1 MIIKKFIPKSLKKL
15 YHFTL
20 AKLAAFVYGYPSRKL
35 TVVGITGTG
44 GKSST
49 VYLLARL
56 LESAGWK
63 VGATSTVFFKI
74 GEWEKLN
81 DKKMT
86 MLGRFQTQK
95 MLRQMVSAGCKVAII
110 ETTSQGIEQYRHL
123 DIDYNTVV
131 LTNLYPEHIEAH
143 GGFENYKKAKG
154 KLFATR
160 PKTIIVNGDDENA
173 EYFLSFPAERKIKF
187 NLSDLND
194 LKLDGQGIY
203 FVWNNTRF
211 DLPLLG
217 KYNGYNALCA
227 LTIAKSLGLSI
238 EEIQKAAPAMKN
250 IPGRLE
256 FIDNGQPFK
265 VIVDY
270 AYEPK
275 AMAGLYETIKMIPHQ
290 KVIHVLGSTG
300 GGRDKARRPILGQIV
315 GEGADYAIITNEDPY
330 DENPQEIINQVAAGV
345 LSAGKIEGENLW
357 KILDRREAIAKAL
370 SLAQA
375 NDLVLITGKG
385 AEQAICVANE
395 KKIPWDD
402 RAVAR
407 ELLKNMSEEKSKY
420 PTGSFVDL
428 FTSEKGGRRSRA
440 HCVLQADGTVACTGD
455 ADVLVALERGVSV
468 LIENEPIYYQPKDGA
483 KFLLALTAH
492 FSNPYLFAGEIQK
505 P

>member
-1 MIIKKFIPKSLKKL
+1 MIKKFIPRLLKKF

-56 LESAGWK
+56 LEAAGWN

-74 GEWEKLN
+74 GKSEKLN

-95 MLRQMVSAGCKVAII
+95 MLRQMVQAGCKVAII
-110 ETTSQGIEQYRHL
+110 ETTSQGIEQFRHL

-143 GGFENYKKAKG
+143 GGFENYKRAKG
-154 KLFATR
+154 KLFATY
-160 PKTIIVNGDDENA
+160 PKTIIVNGDDANSK
-173 EYFLSFPAERKIKF
+173 YFLNFPAENKIKF
-187 NLSDLND
+187 GLADLQN
-194 LKLDGQGIY
+194 LKLNGQGIH
-203 FVWNNTRF
+203 FVWNNARF
-211 DLPLLG
+211 NLPILG
-217 KYNGYNALCA
+217 KFNAYNALCA

-238 EEIQKAAPAMKN
+238 EEIAKAAPAMTN

-256 FIDNGQPFK
+256 FINEGQPFK
-265 VIVDY
+265 IIVDY

-275 AMAGLYETIKMIPHQ
+275 AMIGLYETIKMIPHQ

-315 GEGADYAIITNEDPY
+315 GEQADYAIITDEDPY
-330 DENPQEIINQVAAGV
+330 DEDPREIINQVTEGA
-345 LSAGKIEGENLW
+345 LKAGKKQDKNLW

-370 SLAQA
+370 ALAQA
-375 NDLVLITGKG
+375 GDLILITGKG
-385 AEQAICVANE
+385 AEQAICIANE
-395 KKIPWDD
+395 KKISWDD
-402 RAVAR
+402 RAITR
-407 ELLKNMSEEKSKY
+407 KILKNMSEEKSKY
-420 PTGSFVDL
+420 PIGSFIDL
-428 FTSEKGGRRSRA
+428 FTGEKGGRRLRA
-440 HCVLQADGTVACTGD
+440 HCVLQSDGTVICTGD
-455 ADVLVALERGVSV
+455 ADVLVALDRGVSV
-468 LIENEPIYYQPKDGA
+468 LIDGEPRYYQPKDGV
-483 KFLLALTAH
+483 KFLLAVLAH
-492 FSNPYLFAGEIQK
+492 FSNPYLFAGEIMK
-505 P
+505 S

>member
-1 MIIKKFIPKSLKKL
+1 MLLSIKKFIPRPLIKI
-15 YHFTL
+15 YHFSL

-56 LESAGWK
+56 LEAAGWK

-74 GEWEKLN
+74 GDWEKLN
-81 DKKMT
+81 DRKMT

-95 MLRQMVSAGCKVAII
+95 MLRQMVRVGCKVAII

-123 DIDYNTVV
+123 DIDFDTVV
-131 LTNLYPEHIEAH
+131 LTNLYPEHLEAH

-160 PKTIIVNGDDENA
+160 PKTIIVNADDENA
-173 EYFLSFPAERKIKF
+173 EYFLSFSAENKIKF
-187 NLSDLND
+187 GLADLND
-194 LKLDGQGIY
+194 LKLDGQGIR
-203 FVWNNTRF
+203 FVWNSARF

-217 KYNGYNALCA
+217 KYNAYNVLCA
-227 LTIAKSLGLSI
+227 VTIARALGLSV
-238 EEIQKAAPAMKN
+238 EEIQKKASPSMKN

-275 AMAGLYETIKMIPHQ
+275 AMEGLYETIKMILHQ
-290 KVIHVLGSTG
+290 RVIHVLGATG
-300 GGRDKARRPILGQIV
+300 GGRDKARRPILGQIA
-315 GEGADYAIITNEDPY
+315 GQQADYVIITNEDPY
-330 DENPQEIINQVAAGV
+330 DENPQEIINQVANGA
-345 LSAGKIEGENLW
+345 LNAGKIEDKNLW
-357 KILDRREAIAKAL
+357 KILDRREAIDKAV
-370 SLAQA
+370 SLARA
-375 NDLVLITGKG
+375 GDLVLITGKG

-395 KKIPWDD
+395 RKIPWDD

-407 ELLKNMSEEKSKY
+407 GLLREKHA
-420 PTGSFVDL
+420 P
-428 FTSEKGGRRSRA
+428 
-440 HCVLQADGTVACTGD
+440 
-455 ADVLVALERGVSV
+455 
-468 LIENEPIYYQPKDGA
+468 
-483 KFLLALTAH
+483 
-492 FSNPYLFAGEIQK
+492 
-505 P
+505 

>member
-1 MIIKKFIPKSLKKL
+1 VIKKFIPKLLKKF
-15 YHFTL
+15 YHFAL

-35 TVVGITGTG
+35 IVVGITGTG

-56 LESAGWK
+56 LEAAGWK

-95 MLRQMVSAGCKVAII
+95 MLRQMVRTGCKAAII
-110 ETTSQGIEQYRHL
+110 ETTSQGIEQFRHL

-143 GGFENYKKAKG
+143 GGFENYKRAKG
-154 KLFATR
+154 KLFATH
-160 PKTIIVNGDDENA
+160 PKTSIVNADDANA
-173 EYFLSFPAERKIKF
+173 EYFLNFPAENKIKF
-187 NLSDLND
+187 NLADLRD
-194 LKLDGQGIY
+194 LKLDEQGIY
-203 FVWNNTRF
+203 FVWNNARF

-217 KYNGYNALCA
+217 KFNAYNALCV

-238 EEIQKAAPAMKN
+238 EEIQKAAPAMQN

-256 FIDNGQPFK
+256 FIDEGQLFK
-265 VIVDY
+265 IIVDY

-315 GEGADYAIITNEDPY
+315 GKQADYAIITNEDPY
-330 DENPQEIINQVAAGV
+330 DENPQEIIDQVTKGA
-345 LSAGKIEGENLW
+345 LLAGKKKGENLW
-357 KILDRREAIAKAL
+357 RILDRREAIGKAI
-370 SLAQA
+370 SLAVA
-375 NDLVLITGKG
+375 GDLILITGKG

-402 RAVAR
+402 RHVAR
-407 ELLKNMSEEKSKY
+407 ELLKNNMSEEKSKY
-420 PTGSFVDL
+420 PIGSFVDL
-428 FTSEKGGRRSRA
+428 FTNEKGNRRLRA
-440 HCVLQADGTVACTGD
+440 HCVLQADGAVICTGD
-455 ADVLVALERGVSV
+455 TDVLTALDRGVSV
-468 LIENEPIYYQPKDGA
+468 LIDNEPRYYQPKDGA
-483 KFLLALTAH
+483 KFLLAMSAH
-492 FSNPYLFAGEIQK
+492 FSNSYLFASEITQ